1 MIMSTKK
8 ITPQQEFIEYKDE
21 LINRGINECR
31 LALKQKTI
39 ENNLNKKL
47 FFEGCRMGFRLC
59 EDVICLEQ
67 IERHLI
73 TYSKKE
79 NDTLKKIVDS
89 YKFENLFHK
98 NISKTNQAKV
108 KALSKTKGIR
118 SSINHLY
125 DSLNIFLL
133 GQKVKN

>member
-1 MIMSTKK
+1 MTMNPKK
-8 ITPQQEFIEYKDE
+8 ISPQQEFTEYKDE
-21 LINRGINECR
+21 LIGRGIRECR
-31 LALKQKTI
+31 VALKQKTI
-39 ENNLNKKL
+39 EGNINKKL
-47 FFEGCRMGFRLC
+47 FFEGCRIGFRLC
-59 EDVICLEQ
+59 EDVVCLEQ

-73 TYSKKE
+73 TYSKRE

-98 NISKTNQAKV
+98 NISKANNAKV
-108 KALSKTKGIR
+108 KALSKIKGIR

-133 GQKVKN
+133 GQKIKN